1 MQPIVDQIPLPRTG
15 QGGRLMMYRGTA
27 RCHLWLAAIFF
38 GYLPFQQT
46 LAQSDPAPSTPRIAD
61 RGTKG
66 STTPSLAPLRNEIQS
81 ADSQSRDAAFQELA
95 SDIDRLDTLL
105 GIFKRLVRLVSPSVV
120 HIDTKKTETS
130 ESTDA
135 NQTGEVEEAG
145 AGVLVEYRGR
155 LLVITNRHVVVPAQL
170 SSILIQ
176 SSNRTETNPL
186 KLWSDAA
193 TDIAVMEVPSEFG
206 IAARVGDSDRLEVG
220 EQVVAI
226 GSPFG
231 LSHSVTTGIL
241 SAKGRRDLELGTRT
255 IEVQDFFQTD
265 AAINPGNSGGPLFN
279 LKGEVIAINTA
290 IASNSGGSE
299 GIGFSIP
306 INLVMGVVG
315 QLVDQGEFRRGYLGI
330 VMDYQYDL
338 NSAQQLGLA
347 AMRGVLIKGVRP
359 KSPAETAGLRAGD
372 VLLEY
377 NGQVVESDSQLVQ
390 MVSLTDLKQAVP
402 MTIWRQGR
410 SMQLQVRLAPLPTTP

>member
-1 MQPIVDQIPLPRTG
+1 
-15 QGGRLMMYRGTA
+15 MMYRGKVGY
-27 RCHLWLAAIFF
+27 HLWLAAILLA
-38 GYLPFQQT
+38 YLHTAQPT
-46 LAQSDPAPSTPRIAD
+46 LAQSDPVSSAPRVAD

-66 STTPSLAPLRNEIQS
+66 SLAPSLAAPRSAIQPS
-81 ADSQSRDAAFQELA
+81 ETQSREAAFQELA
-95 SDIDRLDTLL
+95 SDIDRLDPIL
-105 GIFKRLVRLVSPSVV
+105 GIFKRLVRLASPSVV
-120 HIDTKKTETS
+120 HIDTKKTEQS
-130 ESTDA
+130 ENGEA
-135 NQTGEVEEAG
+135 KQAGEVEEAG
-145 AGVLVEYRGR
+145 AGVLLEYRGR

-176 SSNRTETNPL
+176 GSNRATTNPL
-186 KLWSDAA
+186 HLWSDAA
-193 TDIAVMEVPSEFG
+193 TDIAVMEVPKEFG

-231 LSHSVTTGIL
+231 LAHSVTTGIL

-279 LKGEVIAINTA
+279 LKGEVVAINTA

-330 VMDYQYDL
+330 VMDYQYDVNAAL
-338 NSAQQLGLA
+338 QLGLP

-377 NGQVVESDSQLVQ
+377 NGQEVESDSQLVQ

-410 SMQLQVRLAPLPTTP
+410 SMQLQVRLAPLPTNP

>member
-1 MQPIVDQIPLPRTG
+1 
-15 QGGRLMMYRGTA
+15 
-27 RCHLWLAAIFF
+27 
-38 GYLPFQQT
+38 
-46 LAQSDPAPSTPRIAD
+46 
-61 RGTKG
+61 
-66 STTPSLAPLRNEIQS
+66 
-81 ADSQSRDAAFQELA
+81 
-95 SDIDRLDTLL
+95 
-105 GIFKRLVRLVSPSVV
+105 
-120 HIDTKKTETS
+120 
-130 ESTDA
+130 
-135 NQTGEVEEAG
+135 
-145 AGVLVEYRGR
+145 
-155 LLVITNRHVVVPAQL
+155 
-170 SSILIQ
+170 LIQ
-176 SSNRTETNPL
+176 GSNRAATNPL

-193 TDIAVMEVPSEFG
+193 TDIAVMEVPKEFG
-206 IAARVGDSDRLEVG
+206 IAARVGDSDQLEVG

-231 LSHSVTTGIL
+231 LAHSVTTGIL
-241 SAKGRRDLELGTRT
+241 SAKGRRDLELGSRS

-315 QLVDQGEFRRGYLGI
+315 QLVEQGEFRRGYLGI
-330 VMDYQYDL
+330 VMDYQYDG
-338 NSAQQLGLA
+338 NAAQQLGLP

-377 NGQVVESDSQLVQ
+377 NGQEVDSDSQLVQ

-402 MTIWRQGR
+402 ITVWRQGR
-410 SMQLQVRLAPLPTTP
+410 SMQLQVRLAPLPTNP

>member
-1 MQPIVDQIPLPRTG
+1 M
-15 QGGRLMMYRGTA
+15 
-27 RCHLWLAAIFF
+27 
-38 GYLPFQQT
+38 
-46 LAQSDPAPSTPRIAD
+46 
-61 RGTKG
+61 
-66 STTPSLAPLRNEIQS
+66 
-81 ADSQSRDAAFQELA
+81 
-95 SDIDRLDTLL
+95 
-105 GIFKRLVRLVSPSVV
+105 V
-120 HIDTKKTETS
+120 HIDTKKIEPS
-130 ESTDA
+130 ESSGA

-145 AGVLVEYRGR
+145 AGVLLEYRGR
-155 LLVITNRHVVVPAQL
+155 LLVITNRHVVVPASL
-170 SSILIQ
+170 SSIVIQ
-176 SSNRTETNPL
+176 GSNRAETNPL

-193 TDIAVMEVPSEFG
+193 TDIAVMEVPKEFG
-206 IAARVGDSDRLEVG
+206 IAAKVGDSDLLEVG

-231 LSHSVTTGIL
+231 LAHSVTTGIL

-338 NSAQQLGLA
+338 KSAQQLGLSE
-347 AMRGVLIKGVRP
+347 MRGVLIKGVRP

-377 NGQVVESDSQLVQ
+377 NGNAVESDSQLVQ
-390 MVSLTDLKQAVP
+390 MVSLTDLKQPVP

-410 SMQLQVRLAPLPTTP
+410 SLLLQVRLAPLPTNP

>member
-1 MQPIVDQIPLPRTG
+1 MF
-15 QGGRLMMYRGTA
+15 RGTA
-27 RCHLWLAAIFF
+27 GCHLWFATLF
-38 GYLPFQQT
+38 LCCPPTFQQT
-46 LAQSDPAPSTPRIAD
+46 LAQSDPAPTAPRVAD
-61 RGTKG
+61 LGTKG
-66 STTPSLAPLRNEIQS
+66 STAPSLASLRNEIQS
-81 ADSQSRDAAFQELA
+81 ADSQSRDTAFQELA
-95 SDIDRLDTLL
+95 SDVDRLDTFL

-120 HIDTKKTETS
+120 HIDTKKTEAS
-130 ESTDA
+130 DSSDA
-135 NQTGEVEEAG
+135 SQTREVEEAG
-145 AGVLVEYRGR
+145 AGVLLEYRGR

-176 SSNRTETNPL
+176 GSNRAETNPL

-193 TDIAVMEVPSEFG
+193 TDIAVMEVPKEFG
-206 IAARVGDSDRLEVG
+206 IAARLGDSDQLEVG

-231 LSHSVTTGIL
+231 LAHSVTTGIL

-338 NSAQQLGLA
+338 ATAQQLGLS

-377 NGQVVESDSQLVQ
+377 NGEAVESDSQLVQ

-402 MTIWRQGR
+402 MTVWRQGR
-410 SMQLQVRLAPLPTTP
+410 SLQLQVRLAPLPTNP

>member
-1 MQPIVDQIPLPRTG
+1 MK
-15 QGGRLMMYRGTA
+15 YRGTA
-27 RCHLWLAAIFF
+27 GCQLWLAAIFLCD
-38 GYLPFQQT
+38 LPPIQQT
-46 LAQSDPAPSTPRIAD
+46 FAQSDPAPSTPRLAD
-61 RGTKG
+61 RGSKG
-66 STTPSLAPLRNEIQS
+66 AIAPSLAAPQTDLLS
-81 ADSQSRDAAFQELA
+81 AQAQSRDTAFQELA
-95 SDIDRLDTLL
+95 SDVDRLDQHL
-105 GIFKRLVRLVSPSVV
+105 GIYKRLVRLASPSVV
-120 HIDTKKTETS
+120 HIDAKKTELS
-130 ESTDA
+130 EGTEA
-135 NQTGEVEEAG
+135 NQAGEVEEAG
-145 AGVLVEYRGR
+145 SGVLLEYRGR
-155 LLVITNRHVVVPAQL
+155 MLVITNRHVVVPAQL
-170 SSILIQ
+170 SSIAIQ
-176 SSNRTETNPL
+176 SADRSETKPL

-193 TDIAVMEVPSEFG
+193 TDIAVMEVPKEFG

-231 LSHSVTTGIL
+231 LAHSVTTGIL

-315 QLVDQGEFRRGYLGI
+315 QLVEQGEFRRGYLGI
-330 VMDYQYDL
+330 VMDYQYDV
-338 NSAQQLGLA
+338 NAAQRLGLPTI
-347 AMRGVLIKGVRP
+347 RGVLIKGVRP

-377 NGQVVESDSQLVQ
+377 NGEAVESDSQLVQ
-390 MVSLTDLKQAVP
+390 MVSLTDLKHAVP

>member
-1 MQPIVDQIPLPRTG
+1 MI
-15 QGGRLMMYRGTA
+15 YRGTA
-27 RCHLWLAAIFF
+27 GCHLWLAAILLFS
-38 GYLPFQQT
+38 LHPSQQT
-46 LAQSDPAPSTPRIAD
+46 VAQSDSDSTSPRLADRSTGGNAAPSLTDSRSESNTPE
-61 RGTKG
+61 
-66 STTPSLAPLRNEIQS
+66 P
-81 ADSQSRDAAFQELA
+81 QSREVAFRELA
-95 SDIDRLDTLL
+95 SDIDRLDPLL

-120 HIDTKKTETS
+120 HIDAKKSEAS
-130 ESTDA
+130 ESNDA

-145 AGVLVEYRGR
+145 AGVLVEYRDR

-176 SSNRTETNPL
+176 GSNRAATNPL

-193 TDIAVMEVPSEFG
+193 TDIAVMEVPKEFG
-206 IAARVGDSDRLEVG
+206 IAARVGDSDQLEVG

-231 LSHSVTTGIL
+231 LAHSVTTGIL
-241 SAKGRRDLELGTRT
+241 SAKGRRDLELGSRS

-315 QLVDQGEFRRGYLGI
+315 QLVEQGEFRRGYLGI
-330 VMDYQYDL
+330 VMDYQYDV
-338 NSAQQLGLA
+338 NAAQQLGLP

-377 NGQVVESDSQLVQ
+377 NGQEVDSDSQLVQ

-402 MTIWRQGR
+402 MTVWRQGR
-410 SMQLQVRLAPLPTTP
+410 SMQLQVRLAPLPTNP